1 MRPKK
6 IMSDL
11 EYTQKMRE
19 YNLLVSTKEYLLDET
34 DKEAQAAIADAYLM
48 YKQVVSE
55 QKRKV
60 AYARKVL
67 NITKQRRRQFVN
79 NHKHDREQQNTTTR
93 TAGAEAQLPEG

>member
-1 MRPKK
+1 
-6 IMSDL
+6 MSDL

-67 NITKQRRRQFVN
+67 NITKQRRRQFIN
-79 NHKHDREQQNTTTR
+79 NHKHERQQDTTTR

>member
-1 MRPKK
+1 
-6 IMSDL
+6 MSDL

-60 AYARKVL
+60 AYARA
-67 NITKQRRRQFVN
+67 
-79 NHKHDREQQNTTTR
+79 DRAVVSCCSLR
-93 TAGAEAQLPEG
+93 SCL

>member
-1 MRPKK
+1 
-6 IMSDL
+6 MSDL

-19 YNLLVSTKEYLLDET
+19 YDLLVSTKEYLLDET

-67 NITKQRRRQFVN
+67 NMAKQSRRQFVN
-79 NHKHDREQQNTTTR
+79 NHKHERRNKDT
-93 TAGAEAQLPEG
+93 TAG

>member
-1 MRPKK
+1 
-6 IMSDL
+6 MSDL

-67 NITKQRRRQFVN
+67 NITKQRRRQFIN
-79 NHKHDREQQNTTTR
+79 NHKHERREQQDTTTGSAR
-93 TAGAEAQLPEG
+93 ADTRLPEGR

>member
-1 MRPKK
+1 
-6 IMSDL
+6 
-11 EYTQKMRE
+11 MRE

-55 QKRKV
+55 QKRKI

-67 NITKQRRRQFVN
+67 NSAKQRRRQFIN
-79 NHKHDREQQNTTTR
+79 NHKHEREQQDTTARSDGPAAASARFPT
-93 TAGAEAQLPEG
+93 G

>member
-1 MRPKK
+1 MTRPKK

-55 QKRKV
+55 QKGKV

-67 NITKQRRRQFVN
+67 SIAKQRRRQFIN
-79 NHKHDREQQNTTTR
+79 NHKK
-93 TAGAEAQLPEG
+93 

>member
-67 NITKQRRRQFVN
+67 NITKQRRRQCIN
-79 NHKHDREQQNTTTR
+79 NHKHEEQQDTTTR

>member
-1 MRPKK
+1 
-6 IMSDL
+6 MSDL

-55 QKRKV
+55 QKRKI

-67 NITKQRRRQFVN
+67 NSAKQRRRQFIN
-79 NHKHDREQQNTTTR
+79 NHKHEREQQDTTARSDGPAAASARFPT
-93 TAGAEAQLPEG
+93 G